1 MLGPTLT
8 GQMVTLAPLKP
19 EHLQH
24 YVEWF
29 ADPEVTRYLTRD
41 VVVTLKQEE
50 EWLDHISRS
59 QSDVQWGS
67 SLRDSTLEARGLRRL
82 TGVADMLSRGR

>member
-50 EWLDHISRS
+50 
-59 QSDVQWGS
+59 
-67 SLRDSTLEARGLRRL
+67 
-82 TGVADMLSRGR
+82 